1 MTTNVMLKCQHCND
15 IIHARIGFSNQDNQ
29 TLRFACRKCTSPIT
43 IQLDVDF
50 NNTTWKVSI
59 AGGEEMSIS
68 GDQDFDKSDQFVD
81 LHLDFPTYH
90 GKYEIGITPFI
101 TFLNRICG

>member
-1 MTTNVMLKCQHCND
+1 
-15 IIHARIGFSNQDNQ
+15 
-29 TLRFACRKCTSPIT
+29 
-43 IQLDVDF
+43 
-50 NNTTWKVSI
+50 
-59 AGGEEMSIS
+59 MSIS

-90 GKYEIGITPFI
+90 GKYEMGITPFI